1 MLDLGHLDN
10 DTLKGVLESLLL
22 VSSDAVAATDF
33 AKVLGVAP
41 GEVASALAELS
52 AEYSDTNRG
61 FQLREVAGGWRLF
74 THPAYHDQVEKYV
87 LSWDTRRLSQAAL
100 ETLAVIA
107 YHQPVTREGVKA
119 VRGVNSDGVISS
131 LKDKGLVREVGHEG
145 ERSRAILYGTT
156 QRFLENF
163 GLKSLR
169 DLPPLE
175 DFAPDEES
183 KQFIRERLSGRAI
196 SSTLEEAASDID
208 DERELLGDDLDERAA
223 ADEDHPTEGDP
234 EGRRDLSGEKDDE
247 ADVDNASESA
257 GQAEP
262 DRVGGMLAD
271 ALDDEDD
278 DDGFG
283 LDDAR
288 AVSFEEELAED
299 DDDDDEVD
307 EGSDGDEDD
316 DIDEVD

>member
-1 MLDLGHLDN
+1 MLDLEHLDS
-10 DTLKGVLESLLL
+10 DSLKAALESLLL
-22 VSSDAVAATDF
+22 VSSDAVPATEF
-33 AKVLGVAP
+33 AKALGVAP
-41 GEVASALAELS
+41 GEAASALADLA
-52 AEYSDTNRG
+52 AEYSDANRG

-74 THPAYHDQVEKYV
+74 THPAHHDLVEQYV

-119 VRGVNSDGVISS
+119 IRGVNSDGVISS
-131 LKDKGLVREVGHEG
+131 LRDKGLVREVGHEG

-163 GLKSLR
+163 GLKGLR

-208 DERELLGDDLDERAA
+208 DERELIDTDLDEDDASFDSVA
-223 ADEDHPTEGDP
+223 TDEFEDAEKSTSPSDAVSGMLEDAFDGDEAEPEDVDDADA
-234 EGRRDLSGEKDDE
+234 DDE
-247 ADVDNASESA
+247 A
-257 GQAEP
+257 
-262 DRVGGMLAD
+262 
-271 ALDDEDD
+271 DEDD
-278 DDGFG
+278 DD
-283 LDDAR
+283 
-288 AVSFEEELAED
+288 E
-299 DDDDDEVD
+299 
-307 EGSDGDEDD
+307 
-316 DIDEVD
+316 IDEVD